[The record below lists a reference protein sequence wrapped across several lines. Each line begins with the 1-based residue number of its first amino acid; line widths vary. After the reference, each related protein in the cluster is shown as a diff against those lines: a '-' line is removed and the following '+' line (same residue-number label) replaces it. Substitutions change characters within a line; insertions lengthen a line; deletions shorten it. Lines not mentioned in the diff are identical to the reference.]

1 MGDVARDTIIMTT
14 ERAPKSERTTSDGYS
29 GTPLVKKLGIKP
41 GMVVAV
47 LHGPA
52 DFTETLG
59 VLPDH
64 VDLRA
69 SLRRQQRVDLLIVFV
84 RERQHLTKNIGWL
97 VETLPPDGVL
107 WVAWP
112 KKASGVQTDMSD
124 DAIRKVVLPIGW
136 VDTKVCAIDATWSGL
151 KMVLRKELRPKAGAR

>member
-1 MGDVARDTIIMTT
+1 MGEVARTLIMTT
-14 ERAPKSERTTSDGYS
+14 ERAPRSEPTTSVGYS

-59 VLPDH
+59 VLPDQ
-64 VDLRA
+64 VELRV
-69 SLRRQQRVDLLIVFV
+69 SLRRQQRVDILIVFV
-84 RERQHLTKNIGWL
+84 RERQHLAKNIGWL

-124 DAIRKVVLPIGW
+124 DAIRKVVLPVGW